1 MKLLEYNSKMRKD
14 FWGIIAKVNIMEIY
28 FFHKL

>member
-14 FWGIIAKVNIMEIY
+14 FWGIIAKVKTMEKYY
-28 FFHKL
+28 FKKL